1 MDTLYRRQAIIPRE
15 LVVNKLTNVLVKLA
29 QTLPVDCA
37 YLYGSYANGNPKV
50 FSDVDVVVV
59 SPKFG
64 NDIVKEAA
72 WLMELFEETGLM
84 VEPRAYSRQEFE
96 RAGPGTF
103 LYDEV
108 FKKGIK
114 LI

>member
-1 MDTLYRRQAIIPRE
+1 
-15 LVVNKLTNVLVKLA
+15 
-29 QTLPVDCA
+29 VDCA

>member
-1 MDTLYRRQAIIPRE
+1 MDTQYRRRPIVSRE
-15 LVVNKLTNVLVKLA
+15 VVIKKLTKVLGKLA
-29 QTLPVDCA
+29 QTLPVDSA
-37 YLYGSYANGNPKV
+37 YLYGSYANGKPKI

-64 NDIVKEAA
+64 NDIVKETT

-96 RAGPGTF
+96 RAEPGTF

-108 FKKGIK
+108 LEKGIR
-114 LI
+114 LV